1 MNKDNYVHKREAQ
14 FIGAGSLNRVVTAN
28 TTAAPTADSIA
39 AKKTCFFKS
48 FSRITQRITQRITK
62 VSGRGIGSGGDIA
75 KRFKDPA
82 QIDK

>member
-1 MNKDNYVHKREAQ
+1 MNKDNYVHKSEAQ

-48 FSRITQRITQRITK
+48 FSRIT
-62 VSGRGIGSGGDIA
+62 
-75 KRFKDPA
+75 
-82 QIDK
+82 